1 MTSATQRMALQN
13 AMWKIA
19 NDVEARIVSILD
31 KFDTLVN
38 SLSEGLPREI
48 ALRHKQYGYYRDQ
61 LLTFPKAT

>member
-1 MTSATQRMALQN
+1 MALQN

-38 SLSEGLPREI
+38 SLTEGLPREI
-48 ALRHKQYGYYRDQ
+48 ALRHKQYEYYREQ

>member
-48 ALRHKQYGYYRDQ
+48 ALRHKQYEYYREQ